1 MSSLSLGIDEI
12 IAAISVIDPDVSV
25 FCAGQPGVGKSSMA
39 NIIAERR
46 TQLTG
51 KHHSVFVLDCTCADV
66 GDVVIPNIQE
76 VRGLTQVVYAPNSAF
91 GIGQD
96 NPVVI
101 LLDEFGKASKP
112 VQDALLPIILEHR
125 AGHYKLPDGSIVIA
139 TTNLVSD
146 GVGDMIQ
153 AHAYNRV
160 TCLTMRNP
168 TSEEWRRWAINNDV
182 EPIIIAAAQQFP
194 SFFQMYAEPDAKN
207 NSYIFDPVHHPERN
221 QFVTPRSLVK
231 AGEWLRSRKSLTPNT
246 MIAALSGTIGEAA
259 ARDMLTLVTLSD
271 SLASPEEVLKNPSK
285 VAVPDKAVGQLI
297 LGLNVLRLGK
307 PSNCNDVV
315 TFVLRLKPEV
325 RAVLASTMLDG
336 AYQTT
341 YMMAEKLVEL
351 ATSLKKY
358 QQTVA

>member
-1 MSSLSLGIDEI
+1 MSELMLGIDEV
-12 IAAISVIDPDVSV
+12 ISALSICSPGLSTVIR
-25 FCAGQPGVGKSSMA
+25 GQVGIGKTSMA
-39 NIIAERR
+39 GIVAERR
-46 TQLTG
+46 AQLTG
-51 KHHSVFVLDCTCADV
+51 KPHSVFVLDCTCADV
-66 GDVVIPNIQE
+66 GDVVIPNMQE
-76 VRGLTQVVYAPNSAF
+76 VRGTTQVVYAPNAAF
-91 GIGQD
+91 GVGQD
-96 NPVVI
+96 HPVVV

-112 VQDALLPIILEHR
+112 VQDSLLPVILEHR
-125 AGHYKLPDGSIVIA
+125 VGHYKLPEGSIVIA

-146 GVGDMIQ
+146 GVGDTIQ
-153 AHAYNRV
+153 AHSYNRL

-194 SFFQMYAEPDAKN
+194 SFFQMYAEPDAKS

-231 AGEWLRSRKSLTPNT
+231 AGLWLRVRKQLSPNT

-271 SLASPEEVLKNPSK
+271 SLASPEEVIKNPAT

-341 YMMAEKLVEL
+341 YMMAEKLAEL
-351 ATSLKKY
+351 AVSLKKY
-358 QQTVA
+358 QPTVA